1 MKLKKR
7 ERHQRIISELHNNLT
22 VRISVLA
29 ELFGVTT
36 ETIRRDLQE
45 LSEKGL
51 VDRTYGGA
59 AGSMT
64 KEPAIRMREK
74 IMMEERT
81 RIAQKGCEFIKP
93 GDVLMLDAGATN
105 VHFARALINLD
116 LELNVLTN
124 CVSVASVLSESPT
137 IRVILCPGEFSIRE
151 NSVFGLETHH
161 FLNRFHANK
170 AITSAGGITTEGL
183 TEFHSNATWVK
194 RTMIERS
201 DHVIL
206 LIDHGKFNLKL
217 MEVVC
222 SFRHINDIVVDRE
235 PDPPMTEA
243 LHAASVGL
251 HLVE

>member
-59 AGSMT
+59 AGSIS

-74 IMMEERT
+74 IMVEERT
-81 RIAQKGCEFIKP
+81 RLAQKACEFAQS

-105 VHFARALINLD
+105 VHFARALATLD

-124 CVSVASVLSESPT
+124 CVSVAAVLSESPT
-137 IRVILCPGEFSIRE
+137 IRVILCPGEFSNRE
-151 NSVFGLETHH
+151 NSVVGLETHH

-170 AITSAGGITTEGL
+170 TITSAGGITVEGL
-183 TEFHSNATWVK
+183 TEFQSDATWVK

-201 DHVIL
+201 DQTIL

-217 MEVVC
+217 MEVIC
-222 SFRHINDIVVDRE
+222 SFRHIHDIILDRE
-235 PDPPMTEA
+235 PDRPLKEA
-243 LHAASVGL
+243 LRAASVEM